1 MVINVGHSNSAD
13 AVSEAICKSKV
24 VSTVWNVQTMHPT
37 MLILSPVIKISAQ
50 FYPNN
55 ISLCYKILHQAVIFI
70 IDSRG
75 SALDEPRVRK
85 DLMRFIQF

>member
-1 MVINVGHSNSAD
+1 
-13 AVSEAICKSKV
+13 
-24 VSTVWNVQTMHPT
+24 

-75 SALDEPRVRK
+75 LALGEPRVWK
-85 DLMRFIQF
+85 DLLRFIQF